1 MLAIKILY
9 KYLHFRNL
17 ITLLFFCM
25 EQGLEFRWIWA
36 ILGQISKNS
45 EIKKKTSRSL
55 LLSRKCLNSQKR
67 GALQKLPIYSDFSLL
82 CPIHLLLPTFFL
94 SLRKKRI
101 WWYETYF
108 FIPIHS
114 KKTLSTPHTK
124 LFLWASKNLETDLKI
139 QQNFSPDLWSVQ
151 KRVLFYASFIMKA
164 YILFTLLPQKKEE
177 NHYFWLHLLP
187 TWWWYRIKL
196 VLAIS
201 IHYNYK
207 FTRVSM
213 E

>member
-9 KYLHFRNL
+9 KYYLDFRNL

-45 EIKKKTSRSL
+45 EIKKDKQDLCYYLGSALTL
-55 LLSRKCLNSQKR
+55 KKVQHCKNCPFIQILACFVPYIYYYLLSFCPWEKEKNLMIRNVFFHSNSFEENTLN
-67 GALQKLPIYSDFSLL
+67 F
-82 CPIHLLLPTFFL
+82 
-94 SLRKKRI
+94 
-101 WWYETYF
+101 
-108 FIPIHS
+108 
-114 KKTLSTPHTK
+114 PHTK

-164 YILFTLLPQKKEE
+164 YILFTLLPQKKEK

-187 TWWWYRIKL
+187 RWWWHRIKL
-196 VLAIS
+196 VFAIS
-201 IHYNYK
+201 TQAVDKMLI
-207 FTRVSM
+207 
-213 E
+213 

>member
-45 EIKKKTSRSL
+45 EIKKDKQDLCYYLGSVPKTKKSAVWQKL
-55 LLSRKCLNSQKR
+55 LL
-67 GALQKLPIYSDFSLL
+67 YSDFNLL
-82 CPIHLLLPTFFL
+82 CPIHLLLLPSYFIFVL
-94 SLRKKRI
+94 EKKKRI

-164 YILFTLLPQKKEE
+164 YILFFLPFCHKRKRKIIIIFGCICYQHDDDIES
-177 NHYFWLHLLP
+177 N
-187 TWWWYRIKL
+187 
-196 VLAIS
+196 
-201 IHYNYK
+201 
-207 FTRVSM
+207 
-213 E
+213 